1 MKNMKS
7 YPLADMLISLSLEE
21 IPLNLWVLLQQKH
34 KYKTQVYSPKPEIKS
49 NLYFNQQ
56 WHSYDSFNNSFYFQ
70 VIVW

>member
-34 KYKTQVYSPKPEIKS
+34 EYKT
-49 NLYFNQQ
+49 
-56 WHSYDSFNNSFYFQ
+56 
-70 VIVW
+70 